1 MSIIHQSPADQPQS
15 PENAGQP
22 ARGRRRVMGL
32 LDITL
37 FSVSAIL
44 VVDQLTA
51 SASIGTDTIGWWLL
65 CIVVFFIPYAL
76 ITSEL
81 ATTYPDQGG
90 IYVWVSKAFGRRWGT
105 RTTYW
110 YWVNV
115 AMWMPSVFLLF
126 AGVFSQ
132 LFVPHWSDWA
142 SGKWYQVGIAILF
155 TWLVV
160 IVGVTRLEIG
170 KWVNNLGAALKVV
183 IILAIGIGG
192 IVLAIRHGSANHI
205 GGGAFVPSFHVAKS
219 FLPVIIYMLL
229 GFELVSSMGGEIK
242 KPEKQI
248 PRAFFTT
255 GVTVALLYI
264 FATVGILLSLSL
276 HKLTLVQGLVDTF
289 KAIFGTQGV
298 GDVAV
303 YILGVAALY
312 TYFTNMTTWS
322 MGSNRAVAE
331 AASDGE
337 LPAWLGREDP
347 KRGTPIAAYAATGV
361 ISTIVLLIA
370 ALFISSQDSLY
381 YALFAASSVVFLLP
395 YLLMYP
401 AALALRIKDP
411 QRERPFRVPGGTIT
425 LAVLVAITTA
435 AIAATALLFVWPEV
449 PHQPADWSYTGP
461 LLGIVVGA
469 LVVGELLIW
478 REMFKTR
485 HPTRRKGARIAP
497 PAATAGRP

>member
-1 MSIIHQSPADQPQS
+1 MSAKPPSAADQAPS
-15 PENAGQP
+15 PDSAGP
-22 ARGRRRVMGL
+22 PPKGRRRVMGL
-32 LDITL
+32 LDVTL

-44 VVDQLTA
+44 VIDQLTA
-51 SASIGTDTIGWWLL
+51 SASIGTNTIAWWLL
-65 CIVVFFIPYAL
+65 CIIVFFIPYGL

-81 ATTYPDQGG
+81 ATTYPEQGG
-90 IYVWVSKAFGRRWGT
+90 IYVWVKRAFGRRWAT

-132 LFVPHWSDWA
+132 LFVHHWSDWS

-160 IVGVTRLEIG
+160 LVGMTRLEVG
-170 KWVNNLGAALKVV
+170 KWVNNVGAALKVV

-192 IVLAIRHGSANHI
+192 IVLAVRHGSANHI
-205 GGGAFVPSFHVAKS
+205 DGASFVPSFHVAKS

-242 KPEKQI
+242 KPEKEI

-255 GVTVALLYI
+255 GVTIALLYI

-276 HKLTLVQGLVDTF
+276 HKLSLVQGLVDTF
-289 KAIFGTQGV
+289 KAIFGTQGA

-322 MGSNRAVAE
+322 MGSNRTVAE

-347 KRGTPIAAYAATGV
+347 KRGTPIAAFLATGV
-361 ISTIVLLIA
+361 ISTAVLLIA
-370 ALFISSQDSLY
+370 AAFINTQDSLY

-401 AALALRIKDP
+401 AALALRLKDP
-411 QRERPFRVPGGTIT
+411 DRHRPFRVPGGTI
-425 LAVLVAITTA
+425 AMVALVTITTF
-435 AIAATALLFVWPEV
+435 AIAATALFFVWPEI
-449 PHQPADWSYTGP
+449 PHRPADWSYTGP
-461 LLGIVVGA
+461 LIGIVAGA
-469 LVVGELLIW
+469 LIIGELMIW
-478 REMFKTR
+478 REAWKSRRPAKSRPATVGP
-485 HPTRRKGARIAP
+485 PT
-497 PAATAGRP
+497 TTHGRP